1 MTMLSP
7 DWTLIIWS
15 LFAILLLVVFL
26 RAVYSL
32 WGRDDLYQSTKLL
45 WSIFIVLAPVIG
57 FICYVMFGSR
67 SDISFDEENN

>member
-32 WGRDDLYQSTKLL
+32 WGRYDLYQSTKLL